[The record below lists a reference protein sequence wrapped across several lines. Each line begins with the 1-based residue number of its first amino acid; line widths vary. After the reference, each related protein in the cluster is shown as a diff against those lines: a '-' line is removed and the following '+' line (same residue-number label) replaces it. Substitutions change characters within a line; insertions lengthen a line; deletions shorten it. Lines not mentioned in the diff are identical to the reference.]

1 MGVDGIRRNK
11 TPCCCCA
18 DVVCR
23 GSMEGKCALDGF
35 VRSMG
40 LNLS

>member
-1 MGVDGIRRNK
+1 MGLDGTGRKK

-23 GSMEGKCALDGF
+23 GSIEGKCALDGF
-35 VRSMG
+35 VRSMA